1 MWRLRIDRN
10 LVLFGITELRW
21 LPRKKRCNQH
31 GVHGKIKFSN
41 QSQND
46 MYAVACVAG
55 YEFDNEIV
63 SFIII
68 IIILS

>member
-10 LVLFGITELRW
+10 LVLFGITEIRW

-31 GVHGKIKFSN
+31 EVHGKVKFSN

-46 MYAVACVAG
+46 MYAVVCVAG

-63 SFIII
+63 GFIIRV
-68 IIILS
+68 ILS